1 MATISAKRRPIRDWV
16 ERNNAFKRAITFI
29 PGAFARAVGPEVKR
43 RLAEGMGSRRRR
55 VETAAK
61 IAMRPSSEPDAA
73 AVLLPHGGQ
82 RRAKSSIA
90 LESWSTSG

>member
-43 RLAEGMGSRRRR
+43 RLVEGMGSRRRR
-55 VETAAK
+55 VETETK
-61 IAMRPSSEPDAA
+61 IAMSQSSEPHP
-73 AVLLPHGGQ
+73 AVDLLPWGGQ
-82 RRAKSSIA
+82 KRTKSSRA
-90 LESWSTSG
+90 